1 LISLEFVRTLGY
13 TDNADGKLI
22 DMEDCPSIQFAN
34 GSTVLSC
41 GTVQLRISFYP
52 PNERQP
58 SVCEL
63 VEQSEQPEQPE
74 QSERFQNPYYTYNR
88 WEESINPTQSEISSG
103 VINIPTVIT
112 EPFHV
117 IEDLHF
123 DVMLGETL
131 LATVDA
137 YNQHAGN
144 FASDKSK
151 APDIIAVGR
160 KTVSGEGSKEPRIE
174 KTEEE
179 QFKDDFSNA
188 FDRFE
193 KETQEIEDRIN
204 SYRITQ
210 SDAQNL
216 KHNAHQTYSKWLG
229 ENKNLLD
236 RYHPGWYEQNVP
248 QEVE

>member
-1 LISLEFVRTLGY
+1 LDTNNS
-13 TDNADGKLI
+13 DGKLI
-22 DMEDCPSIQFAN
+22 DTEDCPSIQFAN

-52 PNERQP
+52 PNECQP

-63 VEQSEQPEQPE
+63 VEQSEEPEQT
-74 QSERFQNPYYTYNR
+74 QNSYYTYNG
-88 WEESINPTQSEISSG
+88 WEESIQSTQSEISSG
-103 VINIPTVIT
+103 VINVPTVIT

-117 IEDLHF
+117 IEDLQF

-144 FASDKSK
+144 FSSDTSK
-151 APDIIAVGR
+151 TPDIIAVGR

-193 KETQEIEDRIN
+193 KDTQEIEDRAN
-204 SYRITQ
+204 SFRISQ
-210 SDAQNL
+210 GDAQNL
-216 KHNAHQTYSKWLG
+216 KNNVYQTYAKWLG
-229 ENKNLLD
+229 ENRNLLD
-236 RYHPGWYEQNVP
+236 RYHPGWYEENVP